1 VALPSVNVDPATAD
15 ELHRLAAKHSMTV
28 ASVIETLV
36 ELYAD
41 DPSWGGVAS
50 EAPPGRVAT
59 SGVVAIHMIY
69 LKVRTEAVFEATSHR
84 VRITSGP
91 LSGQWFGTPSAAA
104 VAVVNEANPTKST
117 ARNGWDT
124 WRVSATGEKLQS
136 LRRG

>member
-1 VALPSVNVDPATAD
+1 LPSVNVDPATAD
-15 ELHRLAAKHSMTV
+15 ALQRLAAKYSMTV

-41 DPSWGGVAS
+41 DPNWGDTAS
-50 EAPPGRVAT
+50 EAQPGRVEA

-69 LKVRTEAVFEATSHR
+69 LKVRTEAVFDPASHR
-84 VRITSGP
+84 VQITSGP
-91 LSGQWFGTPSAAA
+91 LSRQWFGTPSAAA
-104 VAVVNEANPTKST
+104 VAVVNEANPTKSA

-124 WRVSATGEKLQS
+124 WRVSATGAKLQS

>member
-1 VALPSVNVDPATAD
+1 LPSVNVDPATAD

-41 DPSWGGVAS
+41 DPNWSGIAS
-50 EAPPGRVAT
+50 EAQPGRVEA
-59 SGVVAIHMIY
+59 SGVVAIHMMY
-69 LKVRTEAVFEATSHR
+69 LKARTEAVFEATSHR

-91 LSGQWFGTPSAAA
+91 LAGQWFGTPSAAA
-104 VAVVNEANPTKST
+104 VAVVTEANPTKSPS
-117 ARNGWDT
+117 RNGWET
-124 WRVSATGEKLQS
+124 WRISATGAKLQS